1 MFVFLL
7 INLPHER
14 IRAVAGGSCMSLLR
28 FATRCNRAAARGH
41 TKKLK
46 AVFEHVAPISEEEI
60 NILNKRNLF
69 LHGDIENIDGDAMIE
84 IMQKQI
90 TLIHKLVL
98 SYIGF
103 DGHIINQYQ
112 LRHYGDKSTFMKL
125 N

>member
-1 MFVFLL
+1 
-7 INLPHER
+7 
-14 IRAVAGGSCMSLLR
+14 
-28 FATRCNRAAARGH
+28 
-41 TKKLK
+41 
-46 AVFEHVAPISEEEI
+46 
-60 NILNKRNLF
+60 
-69 LHGDIENIDGDAMIE
+69 MIE

>member
-1 MFVFLL
+1 M
-7 INLPHER
+7 
-14 IRAVAGGSCMSLLR
+14 
-28 FATRCNRAAARGH
+28 GH
-41 TKKLK
+41 TQKLK
-46 AVFEHVAPISEEEI
+46 VVFEHVASISEEDI
-60 NILNKRNLF
+60 HILNKRNLF
-69 LHGDIENIDGDAMIE
+69 LHGDIENIEGDAMID

-112 LRHYGDKSTFMKL
+112 LRNYCDETSFMKL